1 MESVAIF
8 EAEYNSK
15 ISLGVFLVNVKA
27 LRQRYP
33 GDVAACCWNLF
44 FSRRGAGAQR
54 LFFKTIH
61 AAGDSG
67 SHDFFP
73 EVQQV
78 AELAAGQLQVRLNL
92 LFVGRCHPFDR
103 FEFQYHPALN
113 DQVRPEA
120 FVKLD
125 ALVRDR
131 HRHLPNDLQPALR
144 QLASQHDL
152 VNHLKDPRPKL
163 AMHRNRCLDHTRPD
177 LVLCHPLRLRASAE
191 VLSLSS
197 LLRFQRGPSR
207 TAR

>member
-78 AELAAGQLQVRLNL
+78 AERAAGQLQVRLNL

-103 FEFQYHPALN
+103 
-113 DQVRPEA
+113 
-120 FVKLD
+120 
-125 ALVRDR
+125 
-131 HRHLPNDLQPALR
+131 
-144 QLASQHDL
+144 
-152 VNHLKDPRPKL
+152 
-163 AMHRNRCLDHTRPD
+163 

>member
-1 MESVAIF
+1 MTF
-8 EAEYNSK
+8 DPGPDFDFDW
-15 ISLGVFLVNVKA
+15 LPQ
-27 LRQRYP
+27 RQGSTATVSRRRR
-33 GDVAACCWNLF
+33 ACCWNLF
-44 FSRRGAGAQR
+44 FSRRVAGAQR

-144 QLASQHDL
+144 QLASQNDL
-152 VNHLKDPRPKL
+152 VNRLKVAL
-163 AMHRNRCLDHTRPD
+163 T
-177 LVLCHPLRLRASAE
+177 E
-191 VLSLSS
+191 
-197 LLRFQRGPSR
+197 GPSLGR
-207 TAR
+207 PSPMYPCSLIMQARVGHATSSPELQQP